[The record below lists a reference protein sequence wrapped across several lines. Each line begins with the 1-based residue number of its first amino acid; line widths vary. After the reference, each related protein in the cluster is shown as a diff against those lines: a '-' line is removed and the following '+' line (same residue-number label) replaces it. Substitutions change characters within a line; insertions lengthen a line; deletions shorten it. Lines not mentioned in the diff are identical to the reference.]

1 MLELESA
8 DGGTDP
14 KPARG
19 APCSE
24 GLGYASM
31 SSPPT
36 TGPGT
41 SSAVVRCFTQFVERR
56 VPPAAA
62 AWFATRGA
70 SARSRQEFGEFFT
83 LTARALGKATLALA
97 KEEVEQLAASGVTW
111 PIGHWGLDELGRVTV
126 LLEASAL
133 APDELLALVT
143 ECYDAAENRERQA
156 VLKALAFLPE
166 PQRFVELAVDA
177 CRTSIL
183 PVFEAIACEN
193 PYPARHF
200 PELNFN
206 QMVLKAVFV
215 GLPLERIAGLEP
227 RLTAELSRMALDYA
241 SERRAAGRPVPGD
254 LSRLIVAS

>member
-1 MLELESA
+1 
-8 DGGTDP
+8 
-14 KPARG
+14 
-19 APCSE
+19 
-24 GLGYASM
+24 M

-36 TGPGT
+36 PGPGT
-41 SSAVVRCFTQFVERR
+41 SSAVVRCFTQLVERR